1 MKKKNIIF
9 YILLILFMASLI
21 FSAFKI
27 PNYSALNV
35 IIETKQAENDD
46 FLIKYNE
53 NYYPFFL
60 NKNAINKIINE
71 KVDDIEILKNENFN
85 KKINSIVVFN
95 KYKTFYYNDFKSLNK
110 NKNEK
115 ICFKDN
121 ACKIYEKYEI
131 PNNIKLNSKSAFL
144 NENTTFN
151 YVSSLLYNF
160 TRLNPL
166 FLLSYILLSIL
177 IIYFINNKNEI
188 TLKFNNKL
196 YLGLILFLI
205 IILNLYENKT
215 FLPWGDEIFAL
226 MCANPAFGLASIFN
240 DPGVPPL
247 YYLVLKIYILAFSSK
262 ILAIRLLSLGLILGG
277 FGVLYKFI
285 LKNFNKTSANI
296 ALALLLLNIPLMYHA
311 KQIRC
316 YCLFIFLFILLF
328 YFFFKILKKNSSKKD
343 NAIYLILSILI
354 INTHYFGVLVV
365 IGNLIFSL
373 YLSILKKQYKKIKS
387 LILLNLVSLL
397 SFLPFFIITAYSKAL
412 KDTTFN
418 SFISTL
424 SYENTIN
431 SLLFIT
437 NGALSLIIFSVCTYF
452 YLKNKANKKQQLI
465 VFYAIFIIFFTIFCA
480 LILSYLIRPML
491 TTRFM
496 LIFIPLFIML
506 SSVYLSLVNKK
517 SVLIF
522 LIWLFA
528 CQNYMVKNEEN
539 YIKRRTSEN
548 NIYYISKQFEQNNK
562 GKTYVLTR
570 PSGNVYNQYFSDL
583 LDENIDY
590 IFVKQ
595 EKSIK
600 NKDYVKKL
608 INNELDKIKTKG
620 APVTVFTTIL
630 PVDDKINNLDNYTC
644 FFNPTQ
650 DLCYWKIKLN

>member
-9 YILLILFMASLI
+9 YILLILFIASLI

-27 PNYSALNV
+27 PNYSTLNV

-115 ICFKDN
+115 ICFKN
-121 ACKIYEKYEI
+121 NICKIYEKYKI

-196 YLGLILFLI
+196 YLGLILFSI

-226 MCANPAFGLASIFN
+226 MCANPAFGLTSIFN

-247 YYLVLKIYILAFSSK
+247 YYLVLKIYILLFSSK

-296 ALALLLLNIPLMYHA
+296 ALALLLLNIPLMYHS

-465 VFYAIFIIFFTIFCA
+465 VIYAIFITFFTIFCA

-517 SVLIF
+517 TVLIF

-562 GKTYVLTR
+562 EKTYVLTR

-608 INNELDKIKTKG
+608 INNELDKIKAKG
-620 APVTVFTTIL
+620 APATVFTTIL
-630 PVDDKINNLDNYTC
+630 PIDDKINNLDNYTC

-650 DLCYWKIKLN
+650 DLCYWKINLN

>member
-1 MKKKNIIF
+1 MKKNIVF
-9 YILLILFMASLI
+9 YILLILFLASLI

-35 IIETKQAENDD
+35 IIETKQAENND

-53 NYYPFFL
+53 NYYPFFI

-95 KYKTFYYNDFKSLNK
+95 KYKTFYYNDFETFNK
-110 NKNEK
+110 IENEK

-121 ACKIYEKYEI
+121 ACKIYEKYKI

-160 TRLNPL
+160 TRLNPM

-188 TLKFNNKL
+188 TFKFNNKL

-226 MCANPAFGLASIFN
+226 MCANPAFGIVSIFN

-247 YYLVLKIYILAFSSK
+247 YYLVLKIYILLFSSK

-328 YFFFKILKKNSSKKD
+328 YFFFKILKRNSSKKD
-343 NAIYLILSILI
+343 NTIYLVLSILI

-365 IGNLIFSL
+365 IGNLIFGL
-373 YLSILKKQYKKIKS
+373 YLSILKKQCKKIKS

-424 SYENTIN
+424 SYENTVN
-431 SLLFIT
+431 CLLFIT

-465 VFYAIFIIFFTIFCA
+465 VVYSIFIVFF
-480 LILSYLIRPML
+480 
-491 TTRFM
+491 
-496 LIFIPLFIML
+496 
-506 SSVYLSLVNKK
+506 
-517 SVLIF
+517 
-522 LIWLFA
+522 
-528 CQNYMVKNEEN
+528 
-539 YIKRRTSEN
+539 
-548 NIYYISKQFEQNNK
+548 
-562 GKTYVLTR
+562 
-570 PSGNVYNQYFSDL
+570 
-583 LDENIDY
+583 
-590 IFVKQ
+590 
-595 EKSIK
+595 
-600 NKDYVKKL
+600 
-608 INNELDKIKTKG
+608 
-620 APVTVFTTIL
+620 
-630 PVDDKINNLDNYTC
+630 
-644 FFNPTQ
+644 
-650 DLCYWKIKLN
+650 